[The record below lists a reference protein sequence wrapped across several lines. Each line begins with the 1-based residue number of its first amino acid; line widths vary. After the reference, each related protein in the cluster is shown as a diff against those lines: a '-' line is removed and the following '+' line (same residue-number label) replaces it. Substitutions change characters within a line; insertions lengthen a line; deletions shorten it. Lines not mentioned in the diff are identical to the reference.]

1 MVNECTGRRQTERE
15 LLESES
21 ENERG
26 REGRHAIIKEG
37 KAFAVL
43 FGDLT
48 SHYPISPGPP
58 LTHLARQ
65 QKSAAS
71 QQRRLQRTGQRSSM
85 HTAACRFLFSLAS
98 HRRAT
103 LLIPQIPPA
112 LCFPCRLSAAE
123 LVSRDAYGSEA
134 HRGSFSIPR

>member
-1 MVNECTGRRQTERE
+1 MNVQAGDRQRE
-15 LLESES
+15 SCWRAKVRMR
-21 ENERG
+21 ERG

-65 QKSAAS
+65 PKSAAS
-71 QQRRLQRTGQRSSM
+71 QRRRLQRTGQRSSM
-85 HTAACRFLFSLAS
+85 HTAACRFLFSLAR

-134 HRGSFSIPR
+134 HRGSFIIPR